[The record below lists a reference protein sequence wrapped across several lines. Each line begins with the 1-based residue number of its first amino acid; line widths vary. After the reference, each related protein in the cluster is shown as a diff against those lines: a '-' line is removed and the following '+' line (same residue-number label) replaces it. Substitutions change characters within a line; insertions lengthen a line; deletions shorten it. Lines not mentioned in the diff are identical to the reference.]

1 MVARLDPPPNFN
13 IMGNESI
20 KSLNRLKEQFQKLPG
35 IGPRSAER
43 LAFHL
48 LREPREFS
56 VQLARAIIDIKDK
69 IKHCKIC
76 YNLTEKNPCA
86 ICADRN
92 RDHKEIWVVEQ
103 PKDLLAIEAT
113 GLIHGVYH
121 VLMGH
126 IAPLEGIEPDH
137 LTINALMDRV
147 QKGSIHEV
155 VLALNPTLEGD
166 GTALH
171 IQSLLSEYGVKVSRP
186 ARGLAVGSQ
195 LEYASIGMLESAIR
209 GRTPM

>member
-1 MVARLDPPPNFN
+1 
-13 IMGNESI
+13 MGSESI
-20 KSLNRLKEQFQKLPG
+20 ESLNRLKEQFQKLPG

-48 LREPREFS
+48 LREPRELS
-56 VQLARAIIDIKDK
+56 AQLARAILDVKDK
-69 IKHCKIC
+69 IIHCKTC
-76 YNLTEKNPCA
+76 YNLTEQSPCA
-86 ICADRN
+86 ICSDAN
-92 RDHKEIWVVEQ
+92 RDHDEIWVVEQ
-103 PKDLLAIEAT
+103 PKDLLALEAT
-113 GLIHGVYH
+113 GIIRGVYH

-137 LTINALMDRV
+137 LTINTLIDRV
-147 QKGSIHEV
+147 RNGSVREV

-166 GTALH
+166 GTSLY
-171 IQSLLSEYGVKVSRP
+171 IQSLLGELGVKVMRP

-195 LEYASIGMLESAIR
+195 LEYASAGMLESAIR